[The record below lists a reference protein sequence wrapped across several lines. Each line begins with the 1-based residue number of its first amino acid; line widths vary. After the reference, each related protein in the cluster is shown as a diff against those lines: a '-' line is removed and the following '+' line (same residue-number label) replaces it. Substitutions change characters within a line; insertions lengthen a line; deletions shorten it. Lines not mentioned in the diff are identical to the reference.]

1 MILTKLKE
9 YADTQMQL
17 PPAMY
22 NKRTV
27 AWLISLTADG
37 AFEGCICWKGSSKEH
52 KKGISIDGPDRNRSG
67 KTIRP
72 KLLVDTFEYALGI
85 GRPDISPVT
94 VAEYHQQFKTVVKQ
108 CADATGEPSVLAVHT
123 FLSTWE
129 PLRDR
134 SKLPSDIEPT
144 EVVTFRVAGVVP
156 ADAKSQL
163 TKVEQ
168 FWVLHLSGSDIQV
181 ETEEVTQTMM
191 QCLITGELTEVKKR
205 MPFFVKGLASIG
217 GNPTGTA
224 LVSANE
230 KVFTSYGLENSL
242 TSPISQDA
250 AEKFT
255 KALNDLISS
264 PDTHRNIGSKVC
276 YVCWTKKPDDCDVLG
291 MLDKPEPQAV
301 QNLIDSPFSG
311 QEVYGTDVNEF
322 YALALSANN
331 ARAVVRDWLETT
343 VPRVQENLKR
353 WFRDQQITDAYG
365 EPGKPLGIYALAA
378 SAYLDATKEML
389 PAVPTA
395 LVRTALQNIRLPD
408 DLLTKLVRRNR
419 AERKVTYPRAALIKL
434 VLTTQKGATV
444 MSEMSKLN
452 RSPNLAGQDLQAYQ
466 CGRLLAELE
475 ALQRAAI
482 GKVNA
487 SLTDRYYGSASST
500 PAIAFPPLMR
510 NRQAHLSK
518 LRKSKTGAFY
528 AIDERIEEIVAVLP
542 TFPKTLNM
550 QQQGLFALG
559 YYHQRADHRA
569 TAKASA

>member
-37 AFEGCICWKGSSKEH
+37 VLEDCICWKGSTKET
-52 KKGISIDGPDRNRSG
+52 KNGRMMTAPDVGRTVG
-67 KTIRP
+67 VKP
-72 KLLVDTFEYALGI
+72 KLLVDSGEYVLGI
-85 GRPDISPVT
+85 SRSTTKPDRLI
-94 VAEYHQQFKTVVKQ
+94 ECHQQFKTLVQK
-108 CADATGEPSVLAVHT
+108 CADETGEEAVKAIAKFLASPDLAQAQAKFT
-123 FLSTWE
+123 QLQQEKQFDPAETL
-129 PLRDR
+129 
-134 SKLPSDIEPT
+134 
-144 EVVTFRVAGVVP
+144 TFRVGGKIP
-156 ADAKSQL
+156 ANAEENFHNI
-163 TKVEQ
+163 EQ
-168 FWVLHLSGSDIQV
+168 FWANYTAGGEV
-181 ETEEVTQTMM
+181 EDAKNPSPVMT
-191 QCLITGELTEVKKR
+191 CLVTGENTIVEQRL
-205 MPFFVKGLASIG
+205 PFLVKGLYG
-217 GNPTGTA
+217 GQPSGTA
-224 LVSANE
+224 LVSANAAP
-230 KVFTSYGLENSL
+230 FTSYGLHNSL
-242 TSPISQDA
+242 TSPISRSA
-250 AEKFT
+250 AEGFT
-255 KALNDLISS
+255 KALNHLLASS
-264 PDTHRNIGSKVC
+264 NSRLSIGTTAYVFWTREPDQF
-276 YVCWTKKPDDCDVLG
+276 DVLT
-291 MLDKPEPQAV
+291 MLDKPDPQAV
-301 QNLIDSPFSG
+301 KNLIESPFTG
-311 QEVYGTDVNEF
+311 QQTYGTDANQF
-322 YALALSANN
+322 YALALSASIG
-331 ARAVVRDWLETT
+331 RAVVRDWLETT
-343 VPRVQENLKR
+343 VPTVQENLKR
-353 WFRDQQITDAYG
+353 WFRDQQIIDTYG
-365 EPGKPLGIYALAA
+365 EPGRPLGIYALAA

-395 LVRTALQNIRLPD
+395 LVRTALQNIRLPN

-452 RSPNLAGQDLQAYQ
+452 RSPNLVGQDLQAYQ

-528 AIDERIEEIVAVLP
+528 AIDERIEAIVAVLP